1 MSLLLNPF
9 VLRALAVIAT
19 VAALLFAWNS
29 IAGHYEAIG
38 YQRAKEECR
47 AQKAKDDLATAVAYR
62 NNVKQ
67 MLDERKKADHEA
79 EERYR
84 KLAADF
90 DAVRRANLGLR
101 HTVADLRGKLPAASA
116 DAVRATAA
124 AALVVFGECA
134 DEVERLAQAA
144 DGHAADARALSDA
157 WPK

>member
-1 MSLLLNPF
+1 M
-9 VLRALAVIAT
+9 

-29 IAGHYEAIG
+29 ITSYYEGVG
-38 YQRAKEECR
+38 YRRASDECR
-47 AQKAKDDLATAVAYR
+47 AQKAKDDLAAAVAYR

-67 MLDERKKADHEA
+67 MLDERKRADHEA

-84 KLAADF
+84 KIAADYA
-90 DAVRRANLGLR
+90 AVRRANLGLR
-101 HTVADLRGKLPAASA
+101 NSVADLRGKLPAASA

-144 DGHAADARALSDA
+144 DGHAADARALSEA